1 MSSKSSRL
9 NIENIGEKANYN
21 NVLMIILIVIIIF
34 FLVTLFFSEKVR
46 VYRTVKNLEIY
57 TKYQNVQ
64 SMTPA
69 VLKNYKLCDFYV
81 SSSYNSASSGY
92 QMFDYVSADVV
103 KKILQTGARYLEFQ
117 VYGDRFGEQA
127 DPIVSMGFKTG
138 EWKLSLNTVYF
149 EDVIKTIRDNAF
161 RVYDGTDGSP
171 NNKDPLFISLN
182 LNTNYNYFVNNKI
195 QKIFSKYL
203 ISYLLDATYNYQ
215 AKNIALTPL
224 KELMGKVVIF
234 CSDGFQGSN
243 LEEIVNYSWKYPFMR
258 KILNDDV
265 EKEILEQPTNSYLTA
280 IPSPTKSPSKTFEDN
295 VKASKSSI
303 ETSETKKF
311 NLTGVTIVSPH
322 KEGDFI
328 TRNYDPTNAW
338 SLGCQFVGMN
348 FQKMDKNMDIYIN
361 KFKKYGFVLKP
372 KKLRNA

>member
-9 NIENIGEKANYN
+9 NIENVTDSSNRN
-21 NVLMIILIVIIIF
+21 NVLMLILVVIIIF
-34 FLVTLFFSEKVR
+34 FLITAFFSEKAR
-46 VYRTVKNLEIY
+46 VYRTVKNIEIY

-69 VLKNYKLCDFYV
+69 VLKNHRLCDFYV

-117 VYGDRFGEQA
+117 VFADRFGEDAQ
-127 DPIVSMGFKTG
+127 PVVSMGFKTG

-149 EDVIKTIRDNAF
+149 EDVIKVIRENAF
-161 RVYDGTDGSP
+161 RVYDGVDGSP

-203 ISYLLDATYNYQ
+203 INYLLDATYNYQ

-224 KELMGKVVIF
+224 KDLMGKVVIF
-234 CSDGFQGSN
+234 CSDGFQSSN
-243 LEEIVNYSWKYPFMR
+243 LEEIVNYSWKFPYMR
-258 KILNDDV
+258 K
-265 EKEILEQPTNSYLTA
+265 KTSAEIDEEIMAAPTNSYLKSKT
-280 IPSPTKSPSKTFEDN
+280 SESPSKTFDEN
-295 VKASKSSI
+295 AKSTKSDI

-311 NLTGVTIVSPH
+311 NNSGLTIVSPH
-322 KEGDFI
+322 KEGDFV
-328 TRNYDPTNAW
+328 TRNYDPKNSW
-338 SLGCQFVGMN
+338 SLGCQFVSMN
-348 FQKMDKNMDIYIN
+348 FQKMDTNMDVYIN
-361 KFKKYGFVLKP
+361 KFKKYGFILKP
-372 KKLRNA
+372 KKLRNV

>member
-1 MSSKSSRL
+1 MSSNSSRL
-9 NIENIGEKANYN
+9 NIESIGEKANYN
-21 NVLMIILIVIIIF
+21 NVLMLILIVILIF
-34 FLVTLFFSEKVR
+34 FAITVFFSERVR
-46 VYRTVKNLEIY
+46 VARTISNIDIY
-57 TKYQNVQ
+57 TKYQNIQ

-69 VLKNYKLCDFYV
+69 VLKNHRLCDFYV

-127 DPIVSMGFKTG
+127 EPIVSMGFKTG

-149 EDVIKTIRDNAF
+149 EDIIKTIRENAF

-203 ISYLLDATYNYQ
+203 INYLLDATYNYQ
-215 AKNIALTPL
+215 AKNIAIVPL
-224 KELMGKVVIF
+224 KDLMGKVVIF

-243 LEEIVNYSWKYPFMR
+243 LEEIVNYSWKFPFMR

-265 EKEILEQPTNSYLTA
+265 EKEILEQPTNSYMAAT
-280 IPSPTKSPSKTFEDN
+280 SPTQSSSKTFEDN
-295 VKASKSSI
+295 VKAAKSNI

-311 NLTGVTIVSPH
+311 NLTGLTIVSPH

-328 TRNYDPTNAW
+328 TKNFDPNNAW

-372 KKLRNA
+372 KKLRP